1 MMNNLFRTTIYF
13 KRKDFKNMFNLSTK
27 IRKQYYLIKNGV
39 VFEIKNTSR
48 GDSCEMEAFGVAWE
62 EVKDENGKVIDHVPN
77 ESMCNIPFIKITN
90 NNVAE
95 SADTM
100 NKVSYLY
107 LDAFITDGDL
117 YGRGG
122 SQPLKFTIQASEQGS
137 IAPSQ
142 DFTFLKVIH
151 SDNRTEEET
160 TTLYGYYMHL
170 LEKEILS
177 FIRGHFN
184 KGVEWFLEADEE
196 RGIQYINFI
205 KYGFPSYLFGNGY
218 TVEGISQLSFTEYD
232 IEMMKKQCVIED
244 IKSAVDNVL
253 NYYGYELVNE
263 LEFDVQPK
271 QDGTIEAPIDVLS

>member
-117 YGRGG
+117 YG
-122 SQPLKFTIQASEQGS
+122 KGS

-218 TVEGISQLSFTEYD
+218 TVEGISQLS
-232 IEMMKKQCVIED
+232 
-244 IKSAVDNVL
+244 
-253 NYYGYELVNE
+253 
-263 LEFDVQPK
+263 
-271 QDGTIEAPIDVLS
+271 